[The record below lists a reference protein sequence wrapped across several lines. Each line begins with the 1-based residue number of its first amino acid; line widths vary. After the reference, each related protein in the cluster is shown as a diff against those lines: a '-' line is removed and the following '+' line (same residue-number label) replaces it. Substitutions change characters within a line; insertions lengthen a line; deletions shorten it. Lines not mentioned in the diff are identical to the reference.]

1 MLLDNL
7 LKQSLSKYKIYRLRS
22 VSLLEVNFKIEV
34 VDDFSNNEGIFFF
47 CVEISERELQ
57 NMFEVRDSILVEIG
71 DSDFFFIELDI
82 FRVREGVCEDMQYF
96 RFFYFY
102 DYFYD
107 IYQYIDYS
115 FIEKFRNKEGVD
127 QVEEFLRI
135 QVKGYKVLL
144 FLVFLYRGKS
154 IEDLLRNKLL
164 ELYFFKEIENWQN
177 MLFMV
182 IENNV
187 FFQNF

>member
-1 MLLDNL
+1 
-7 LKQSLSKYKIYRLRS
+7 
-22 VSLLEVNFKIEV
+22 
-34 VDDFSNNEGIFFF
+34 
-47 CVEISERELQ
+47 
-57 NMFEVRDSILVEIG
+57 MFEVRDSILVEIG

-82 FRVREGVCEDMQYF
+82 FRVGEGVCEDMQYF

-107 IYQYIDYS
+107 FYQYIDYS

-127 QVEEFLRI
+127 QVDEFLRI

-144 FLVFLYRGKS
+144 LLVFLYRGKS

>member
-7 LKQSLSKYKIYRLRS
+7 LKQSLSKYKIYRSRL

-82 FRVREGVCEDMQYF
+82 FRVGEGVCEDMQYF

-154 IEDLLRNKLL
+154 IEDLL
-164 ELYFFKEIENWQN
+164 
-177 MLFMV
+177 
-182 IENNV
+182 
-187 FFQNF
+187 

>member
-1 MLLDNL
+1 
-7 LKQSLSKYKIYRLRS
+7 
-22 VSLLEVNFKIEV
+22 
-34 VDDFSNNEGIFFF
+34 
-47 CVEISERELQ
+47 
-57 NMFEVRDSILVEIG
+57 MFEVRDSILVEIG

-82 FRVREGVCEDMQYF
+82 FRVGEGVCEDMQYF

-144 FLVFLYRGKS
+144 FLVFLYRSKS

>member
-1 MLLDNL
+1 
-7 LKQSLSKYKIYRLRS
+7 
-22 VSLLEVNFKIEV
+22 
-34 VDDFSNNEGIFFF
+34 
-47 CVEISERELQ
+47 
-57 NMFEVRDSILVEIG
+57 MFEVRDSILVEIG
-71 DSDFFFIELDI
+71 DSDFFFIELDF
-82 FRVREGVCEDMQYF
+82 FRVGEGVCEDMQYF

-144 FLVFLYRGKS
+144 LLVFLYRGKS

>member
-82 FRVREGVCEDMQYF
+82 FRVGEGVCEDMQYF

>member
-1 MLLDNL
+1 
-7 LKQSLSKYKIYRLRS
+7 
-22 VSLLEVNFKIEV
+22 
-34 VDDFSNNEGIFFF
+34 
-47 CVEISERELQ
+47 
-57 NMFEVRDSILVEIG
+57 MFEVRDSILVEIG

-82 FRVREGVCEDMQYF
+82 FRVGEGVCEDMQYF

-127 QVEEFLRI
+127 QVEEFSRI

>member
-1 MLLDNL
+1 
-7 LKQSLSKYKIYRLRS
+7 
-22 VSLLEVNFKIEV
+22 
-34 VDDFSNNEGIFFF
+34 
-47 CVEISERELQ
+47 
-57 NMFEVRDSILVEIG
+57 MFEVRDSILVEIG

-82 FRVREGVCEDMQYF
+82 FRVGEGVCEDMQYF

-164 ELYFFKEIENWQN
+164 ELYFFKEVENWQN

>member
-1 MLLDNL
+1 
-7 LKQSLSKYKIYRLRS
+7 
-22 VSLLEVNFKIEV
+22 
-34 VDDFSNNEGIFFF
+34 
-47 CVEISERELQ
+47 
-57 NMFEVRDSILVEIG
+57 MFEVRDSILVEIG

-82 FRVREGVCEDMQYF
+82 FRVEEGVCEDMQYF

>member
-1 MLLDNL
+1 
-7 LKQSLSKYKIYRLRS
+7 
-22 VSLLEVNFKIEV
+22 
-34 VDDFSNNEGIFFF
+34 
-47 CVEISERELQ
+47 
-57 NMFEVRDSILVEIG
+57 MFEVRDSILVEIG
-71 DSDFFFIELDI
+71 DSDFFLIELDI
-82 FRVREGVCEDMQYF
+82 FRVGEGVCEDMQYF

>member
-7 LKQSLSKYKIYRLRS
+7 LKQSLSKYKIYRLRL

-82 FRVREGVCEDMQYF
+82 FRVGEGVCEDMQYF

>member
-1 MLLDNL
+1 
-7 LKQSLSKYKIYRLRS
+7 
-22 VSLLEVNFKIEV
+22 
-34 VDDFSNNEGIFFF
+34 
-47 CVEISERELQ
+47 
-57 NMFEVRDSILVEIG
+57 MFEVRDSILVEIG

-82 FRVREGVCEDMQYF
+82 FRVGEGVCEDMQYF

-127 QVEEFLRI
+127 QVDEFLRI
-135 QVKGYKVLL
+135 YVKGYKVLL